1 MYISPL
7 TQYGKDGTRKQ
18 RKKKRKN
25 GRGAKSQDLRIQ
37 VISQENADTISN
49 GKGIEFDPEFRI
61 PDIRHIAR
69 LLTLAPK
76 TEYKT
81 LSD

>member
-1 MYISPL
+1 MGERWY
-7 TQYGKDGTRKQ
+7 
-18 RKKKRKN
+18 KKAKEEKEKKWE
-25 GRGAKSQDLRIQ
+25 RGAKSQDLRIQ

-69 LLTLAPK
+69 LITLAAK
-76 TEYKT
+76 TENKT